1 MGTKRSLNDIT
12 TIVLHCADTPN
23 GRETSIID
31 INQWHANRNPPFTR
45 DLSIAPKHQ
54 PHLKNIGYHY
64 VITLDG
70 EIHEGRPLIET
81 GAHVSGHNQNTV
93 GVCLIGRDQF
103 TPEQFHSIQVVKS
116 RIEAQVGIKL
126 PLKGHREF
134 DANKTCPGFSVQ
146 KYVSLGYQPSPQNIL
161 DLPAE
166 PEINTQQT
174 YNPPQKPETRR
185 SMPSMASRHT
195 VHPEHKERPMS
206 VLTTIAGLFK
216 PAADLIDNLHTS
228 TEEEMKLKNELV
240 LAQNQ
245 VTTQVIQLESD
256 LLKAQSAIIVAE
268 ANGQSWM
275 QRNWRPITMLTFL
288 VLVVADTFGLTEFRL
303 SEQAW
308 SLLQIGLGGY
318 VVGRSAEKIMPNV
331 MKAMGK

>member
-23 GRETSIID
+23 GRENSIID

-134 DANKTCPGFSVQ
+134 DANKTCPGFDVQ
-146 KYVSLGYQPSPQNIL
+146 AYVNSGYQPYEHRVL
-161 DLPAE
+161 
-166 PEINTQQT
+166 EIKQDSSFNTQQT
-174 YNPPQKPETRR
+174 YELPQKPE
-185 SMPSMASRHT
+185 S
-195 VHPEHKERPMS
+195 KERPMS

-308 SLLQIGLGGY
+308 VLLQIGLGGY

>member
-1 MGTKRSLNDIT
+1 MGKKRSLNDIT

-23 GRETSIID
+23 GRATSIEDID
-31 INQWHANRNPPFTR
+31 RWHGERTPPFKR
-45 DLSIAPKHQ
+45 DLSIDPKHQ
-54 PHLKNIGYHY
+54 PHLKHIGYHY

-81 GAHVSGHNQNTV
+81 GAHVSGHNHDTV

-103 TPEQFHSIQVVKS
+103 TPKQFHAIQIIKS

-126 PLKGHREF
+126 PIKGHREF
-134 DANKTCPGFSVQ
+134 DPNKTCPGFDVQ
-146 KYVSLGYQPSPQNIL
+146 AYVNSGYQPYEHRVL
-161 DLPAE
+161 
-166 PEINTQQT
+166 EIKKDSSFNTQQT
-174 YNPPQKPETRR
+174 YVPLKKSEN
-185 SMPSMASRHT
+185 
-195 VHPEHKERPMS
+195 KERPMS

-228 TEEEMKLKNELV
+228 TEEEMIQSNNLVALQNELV
-240 LAQNQ
+240 IAQNQ
-245 VTTQVIQLESD
+245 ITSQIIQLESD

-308 SLLQIGLGGY
+308 VLLQIGLGGY

-331 MKAMGK
+331 MKAMSK

>member
-1 MGTKRSLNDIT
+1 MGKKRSLNKIT
-12 TIVLHCADTPN
+12 AIVLHCADTPN
-23 GRETSIID
+23 GRETNIID

-70 EIHEGRPLIET
+70 DIHEGRPLIET

-103 TPEQFHSIQVVKS
+103 TQKQFNAIQIVKS
-116 RIEAQVGIKL
+116 RIEAIVGIKL
-126 PLKGHREF
+126 PLAGHREY
-134 DANKTCPGFSVQ
+134 DAKKTCPGFDVQ
-146 KYVSLGYQPSPQNIL
+146 AYVSNGFKPNPANIL
-161 DLPAE
+161 NLKTAE
-166 PEINTQQT
+166 TFNTQQT
-174 YNPPQKPETRR
+174 YEQTQKPNTKK
-185 SMPSMASRHT
+185 
-195 VHPEHKERPMS
+195 KEQPMS
-206 VLTTIAGLFK
+206 VLATIAGLFK

-228 TEEEMKLKNELV
+228 KEEEMKLKNELV

-245 VTTQVIQLESD
+245 ITTQVIQLESD

-275 QRNWRPITMLTFL
+275 QRSWRPITMLTFL

-331 MKAMGK
+331 MKALSKNNG